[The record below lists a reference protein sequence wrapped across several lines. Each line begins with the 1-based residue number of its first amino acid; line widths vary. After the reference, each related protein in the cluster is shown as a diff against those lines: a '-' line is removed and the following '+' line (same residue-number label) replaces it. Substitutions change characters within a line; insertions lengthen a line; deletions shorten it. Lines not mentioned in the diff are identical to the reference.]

1 MIGSASIIEFG
12 CPQLQ
17 YAIPGEELHTGTVP
31 KGFSAHV
38 AGWEHVNLTSDY
50 IWNTVANVT
59 ENHGGL
65 RPLRPIPEVILL
77 AA

>member
-1 MIGSASIIEFG
+1 MQTPFWGPEFCTVNPVG
-12 CPQLQ
+12 MA
-17 YAIPGEELHTGTVP
+17 YHTGTVP

-38 AGWEHVNLTSDY
+38 AGWEHVNLTGDY